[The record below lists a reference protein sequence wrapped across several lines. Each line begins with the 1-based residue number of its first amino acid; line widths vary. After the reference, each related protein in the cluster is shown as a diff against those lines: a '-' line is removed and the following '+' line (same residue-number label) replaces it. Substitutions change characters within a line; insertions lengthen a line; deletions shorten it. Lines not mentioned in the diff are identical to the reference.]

1 MKKLMIAFLCCFG
14 VGLAMMASP
23 AQVSDDDI
31 TVDAKNKTAV
41 QTSVSER
48 NGVSTHQTP
57 LRIKHEFKK
66 VIDFSNL
73 KSSPVI
79 PQRPDFDPDK
89 MLSEKSAT
97 KHPVPGGRIIIPH
110 GDPGSGSRVDVTLSE
125 WSTGGN
131 GNETET
137 FTVPTRDR

>member
-48 NGVSTHQTP
+48 NGVSTHQAP
-57 LRIKHEFKK
+57 VRIKYKFKK

-73 KSSPVI
+73 KSSPTV
-79 PQRPDFDPDK
+79 PHRPDFDPDK
-89 MLSEKSAT
+89 RLLEKGAT

-110 GDPGSGSRVDVTLSE
+110 GGGSGTIVTLSE
-125 WSTGGN
+125 WSSGGN

-137 FTVPTRDR
+137 FTVPTRDK